1 MQSSNSSNIYLWRP
15 LTNIFHQ
22 VLQEPPQVL
31 HKHHINEYQ
40 VLKAQLL
47 SLTMLLF
54 RFLST
59 LQKVCGGVS
68 PLLGMMMQMSVTA
81 RVFWLMFSEAL
92 R

>member
-1 MQSSNSSNIYLWRP
+1 MK
-15 LTNIFHQ
+15 IFHQ
-22 VLQEPPQVL
+22 VLQELPQVL
-31 HKHHINEYQ
+31 HKGPISEYQ
-40 VLKAQLL
+40 AFKAQLL
-47 SLTMLLF
+47 NPTMLLF

-81 RVFWLMFSEAL
+81 REFWAMFSAAL

>member
-1 MQSSNSSNIYLWRP
+1 MK
-15 LTNIFHQ
+15 IFHQ
-22 VLQEPPQVL
+22 LLQALPQVL
-31 HKHHINEYQ
+31 HKHHLVSEYQ

-47 SLTMLLF
+47 NLTMLLF

-81 RVFWLMFSEAL
+81 RVFWVMFSEAL

>member
-1 MQSSNSSNIYLWRP
+1 MK
-15 LTNIFHQ
+15 IFHQ
-22 VLQEPPQVL
+22 VLQALPQVL
-31 HKHHINEYQ
+31 HKYHVSEYQ
-40 VLKAQLL
+40 VFKAQLL
-47 SLTMLLF
+47 NLTMLLF

-81 RVFWLMFSEAL
+81 RVFWVMFSEAL